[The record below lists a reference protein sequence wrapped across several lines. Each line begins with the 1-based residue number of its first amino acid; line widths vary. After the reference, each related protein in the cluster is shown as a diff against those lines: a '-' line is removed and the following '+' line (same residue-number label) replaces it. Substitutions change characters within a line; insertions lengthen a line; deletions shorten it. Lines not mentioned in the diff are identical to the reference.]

1 MLQTVLNWLPKLN
14 RHKKRGLNLFRPIE
28 LCCAFLCLVASANAV
43 VGSAASF
50 DRDADIL
57 AWWPQITREQRPWA
71 YWWWMG
77 SAVDPANLTKELTR
91 YRDAGYGGVHII
103 PIYGAIGWETNYISY
118 ISPQWMDMLRHTVSE
133 AKRLD
138 LGVDMTTGTG
148 WCFGGPRV
156 TDAEANAA
164 VVAKTFEVAPGG
176 KLAEKFDRTNTQALV
191 AFSTNGASIEL
202 TKIIRADGSVNWIAD
217 GGPWRVYAISQKPSG
232 QKVKRASPGGE
243 GHMLN
248 LIYPEAVR
256 DYLRWFDE
264 AFARYDGPKPRA
276 QYHDSYE
283 YRSDWSPDFFAQF
296 EKRRG
301 YRLQTELPAL
311 FGKDTNDHTARVL
324 CDYRETVSDVMVEES
339 LPLWVKWSH
348 ARGFLTRNEA
358 HGSPGNL
365 LDLYSVAD
373 IPETEMFYKD
383 RNKLISKFASSA
395 AHVSGKKLVGCETG
409 TWLQEHF
416 TETLADMKYLLD
428 DLFLSGVNH
437 VFYHGTCY
445 SPDEAGW
452 PGWLFYAS
460 YEMNPR
466 NSVWRDVPALNAYVA
481 RCQSVLQ
488 SGQPDNDILLYWPI
502 HDFWSQPGG
511 RLLPHMTV
519 HARDWFEAQ
528 PVGKLAEQ
536 LWNRGYSFDYVSDRQ
551 LAAARLKNGK
561 VEMPESSYRVVVV
574 PTCERMPVATLKKLF
589 SLAESGATVIF
600 ENDLPKDVPGLGALE
615 KRRKEFVQLTTRIGA
630 PASGL
635 ARSDE
640 ARETRRAGG
649 RRSFPL
655 GKGRMLLGEVEVTLD
670 AAGVARET
678 LFDQPGLMCL
688 RRAFDG
694 GRHYFI
700 ANRGEQTFEGWLS
713 LATAAKS
720 VVIMDALNRRTGVAA
735 SRQSAAN
742 STQVF
747 LQLQPGEA
755 VILRVFTKDQVNG
768 AAWAYAGPTGKPV
781 ELSGEWKV
789 KFVQGGPVLP
799 PEFRATKLASWTEL
813 GGEEAQRFAGTAR
826 YAITFD
832 APPLESS
839 LQAVPDTLKRELQH
853 FTLDL
858 DKVCQSARVRLNG
871 QDLGTLITPPFRV
884 VVSNLKPKDN
894 LLEVEVTNVSA
905 NRIRDLDRRGV
916 KWKNF
921 HDINFVNLNYRPFDA
936 SAWPLTD
943 SGLLG
948 PVTLTAV
955 NAMSPAKEVSR

>member
-1 MLQTVLNWLPKLN
+1 MRFPRHLRLSTFAVLHEPNSSIFHGVTHSSMSTN
-14 RHKKRGLNLFRPIE
+14 RKENPRRTLSPTAKPLIIILTLISSALTTPGASPATADSQEALF
-28 LCCAFLCLVASANAV
+28 S
-43 VGSAASF
+43 
-50 DRDADIL
+50 
-57 AWWPQITREQRPWA
+57 WPQITRGQRPWA

-77 SAVDPANLTKELTR
+77 SAVDKTNLTRELTR
-91 YRDAGYGGVHII
+91 YHDAGYGGVHII
-103 PIYGAIGWETNYISY
+103 PIYGAKGWEDRDIEYL
-118 ISPQWMDMLRHTVSE
+118 SPKWMEMLRHTVSE
-133 AKRLD
+133 ARRLD
-138 LGVDMTTGTG
+138 LGVDMTTGSG

-156 TDAEANAA
+156 TDGEANAA
-164 VVAKTFEVAPGG
+164 VVAKTFEVAPDGQLVG
-176 KLAEKFDRTNTQALV
+176 KVYRTNTQALV
-191 AFSTNGASIEL
+191 AFSTNGDSIEL
-202 TKIIRADGSVNWIAD
+202 TKQIRFDGSVNWHAE
-217 GGPWRVYAISQKPSG
+217 GAPWRVYAISQKPSG
-232 QKVKRASPGGE
+232 QKVKRAALGGE

-256 DYLRWFDE
+256 HYLDWFDQ
-264 AFARYDGPKPRA
+264 ALSRYNGPKPRA

-283 YRSDWSPDFFAQF
+283 YRSDWSPVFFAQF

-301 YRLQTELPAL
+301 YRLQSELPAL
-311 FGKDTNDHTARVL
+311 FDKRSDDHTSRIL
-324 CDYRETVSDVMVEES
+324 CDYRETVSDIMIEES
-339 LPLWVKWSH
+339 LPLWAKWSRS
-348 ARGFLTRNEA
+348 RGFLTRNEA

-365 LDLYSVAD
+365 LDLYAVAD

-395 AHVSGKKLVGCETG
+395 AHVTGKKLVSSETG

-428 DLFLSGVNH
+428 DLFLCGVNH

-466 NSVWRDVPALNAYVA
+466 NSVWRDASKLNTYVA

-488 SGQPDNDILLYWPI
+488 SGKPDNDILLYWPI

-528 PVGKLAEQ
+528 PIGKTAEH

-551 LAAARLKNGK
+551 LAEAKVRDGK
-561 VEMPESSYRVVVV
+561 IEMPDSSYGLVVV
-574 PTCERMPVATLKKLF
+574 PGCERMPVATLKKLI

-600 ENDLPKDVPGLGALE
+600 ENNLPKDVPGAGQLE
-615 KRRKEFVQLTTRIGA
+615 KRRANFQKLVANLSASVRRHVVIGDLESSLT
-630 PASGL
+630 
-635 ARSDE
+635 
-640 ARETRRAGG
+640 
-649 RRSFPL
+649 
-655 GKGRMLLGEVEVTLD
+655 V
-670 AAGVARET
+670 AGVARET
-678 LFDQPGLMCL
+678 LFDHAGLMCL

-694 GRHYFI
+694 GRYYFV
-700 ANRGEQTFEGWLS
+700 ANRGERVIDGWIP
-713 LATAAKS
+713 LACAAKS
-720 VVIMDALNRRTGVAA
+720 VVVMDAMSGRTAVAA
-735 SRQSAAN
+735 ARQSAAN

-747 LQLQPGEA
+747 LQLQPGES
-755 VILRVFTKDQVNG
+755 VILRAFIEDHGGG
-768 AAWAYAGPTGKPV
+768 AAWAYIEPIGKPV

-789 KFVQGGPVLP
+789 NFVQGGPMLP
-799 PEFRATKLASWTEL
+799 PEIRTTKLASWTGL
-813 GGEEAQRFAGTAR
+813 GGEAAQCFAGTAR
-826 YAITFD
+826 CSITFD
-832 APPLESS
+832 APGASS
-839 LQAVPDTLKRELQH
+839 GSWS
-853 FTLDL
+853 LDL
-858 DKVCQSARVRLNG
+858 GKVCQSARVKLNG
-871 QDLGTLITPPFRV
+871 QNFGTIITPPFRV
-884 VVSNLKPKDN
+884 VASNLKAKDN
-894 LLEVEVTNVSA
+894 LLEIEVTNVSA

-936 SAWPLTD
+936 SNWPLTD

-955 NAMSPAKEVSR
+955 TLMQPPTK